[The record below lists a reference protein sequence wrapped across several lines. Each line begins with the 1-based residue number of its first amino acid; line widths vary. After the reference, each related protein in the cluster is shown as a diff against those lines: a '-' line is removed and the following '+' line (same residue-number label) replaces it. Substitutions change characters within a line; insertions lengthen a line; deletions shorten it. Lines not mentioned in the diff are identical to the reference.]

1 MYRRKSSK
9 CDQKWNIHLCSQ
21 TVGQSR
27 NSKTHPKHNTRMIP
41 FLIVDD
47 CRHWSPPQAFS
58 LDFCAW
64 HDSTLYRGSHP
75 ISSTFS
81 FHIFKF
87 YFPSLESCKHKHFF
101 LFFFRKISI
110 FVFTDQ
116 SEGIFSY
123 KETIFFIW
131 QKNKIFSTLWARW
144 HHAHAVAIL
153 LVRILFC
160 LWKSRRPMIRTAIN
174 GWKER
179 NVIVLGYVNP
189 TKEKKLLW
197 YKDLDYQ
204 LFQ

>member
-47 CRHWSPPQAFS
+47 CRHWSPPQAFLWTFVHDMTARFIVARTPFLQPFRS
-58 LDFCAW
+58 TSSSFIFHHLNLVNINIFFCFFFAK
-64 HDSTLYRGSHP
+64 YQ
-75 ISSTFS
+75 
-81 FHIFKF
+81 
-87 YFPSLESCKHKHFF
+87 F
-101 LFFFRKISI
+101 LFSQIKVK
-110 FVFTDQ
+110 VFSPTKKQ
-116 SEGIFSY
+116 F
-123 KETIFFIW
+123 FFIW

-189 TKEKKLLW
+189 TKEKKLFW

>member
-47 CRHWSPPQAFS
+47 CRHWSPPQAFLWTFVHDMTARFIVARTPFLQPFRS
-58 LDFCAW
+58 TSSSFIFHHLNLVNINIFFC
-64 HDSTLYRGSHP
+64 
-75 ISSTFS
+75 
-81 FHIFKF
+81 
-87 YFPSLESCKHKHFF
+87 
-101 LFFFRKISI
+101 FFFRKISI

-131 QKNKIFSTLWARW
+131 
-144 HHAHAVAIL
+144 
-153 LVRILFC
+153 
-160 LWKSRRPMIRTAIN
+160 
-174 GWKER
+174 
-179 NVIVLGYVNP
+179 
-189 TKEKKLLW
+189 
-197 YKDLDYQ
+197 
-204 LFQ
+204 